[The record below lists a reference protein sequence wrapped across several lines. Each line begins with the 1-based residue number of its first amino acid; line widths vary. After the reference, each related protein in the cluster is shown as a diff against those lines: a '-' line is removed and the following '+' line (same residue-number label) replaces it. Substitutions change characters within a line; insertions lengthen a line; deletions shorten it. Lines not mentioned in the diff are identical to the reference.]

1 MITTVNDTPAFLQT
15 VVTTLAREG
24 IVAIPT
30 DTVYGLACDAT
41 VPSVVERLHRLKGRN
56 GKPFTLFMQ
65 KRSIDE
71 YALVTKHKLIEY
83 FMPGPV
89 TFLLRKKKTVHLPG
103 VVDTIG
109 LRIPDIDFVMAL
121 LNQYS
126 KPLAVTSANKT
137 GAPTLTLARDIER
150 EFPEI
155 ELIVDAGKL
164 SSVPSTIID
173 LTKTPPVVLRKGAVP
188 IMALEKVYG
197 HTVMLDRRLRFN
209 VLFVCTG
216 NSCRSPMAEG
226 IFKTMVDEKYCSVKS
241 AGTLYMNGMPA
252 SEYAQDVVR
261 EHGGSIA
268 EHRSQPITPV
278 LVGWADLIL
287 VMEYKHYTSVIEIV
301 PQAAVKTF
309 LLKEY
314 KRKTKHNK
322 VDDPIGK
329 DRAFYEKTLH
339 DMLPSLRFVAH
350 DVMKRFEP

>member
-1 MITTVNDTPAFLQT
+1 MITTAKDTPAFLN
-15 VVTTLAREG
+15 TL
-24 IVAIPT
+24 VAALTKGDIIALPT

-41 VPSVVERLHRLKGRN
+41 VLETVERLHKLKGRN

-65 KRSIDE
+65 KGSINE
-71 YALVTKHKLIEY
+71 YAVVTKQKVIEY
-83 FMPGPV
+83 FMPGPI
-89 TFLLRKKKTVHLPG
+89 TVILAKRRTVQLPC
-103 VVDTIG
+103 VADTVGI
-109 LRIPDIDFVMAL
+109 RIPNTDFVMAL
-121 LNQYS
+121 LNSYG
-126 KPLAVTSANKT
+126 KPLAVTSANKA
-137 GAPTLTLARDIER
+137 GAPPLTSARDIAR
-150 EFPEI
+150 EFPEVEFI
-155 ELIVDAGKL
+155 IDAGKL
-164 SSVPSTIID
+164 LSEPSTVVD
-173 LTKTPPVVLRKGAVP
+173 LTKTPPVVMRKGAVP

-197 HTVMLDRRLRFN
+197 HTVMLDHGLQFN

-226 IFKTMVDEKYCSVKS
+226 IFRTMVDEKYCRVKS
-241 AGTLYMNGMPA
+241 AGTLYLNGMPA

-261 EHGGSIA
+261 EYGGSIA
-268 EHRSQPITPV
+268 GHRSQPITPI

-322 VDDPIGK
+322 VNDPVGK
-329 DRAFYEKTLH
+329 DRTFYEQSAR

-350 DVMKRFEP
+350 DVMRRFAT

>member
-1 MITTVNDTPAFLQT
+1 MITTAKDTPAFLN
-15 VVTTLAREG
+15 TLVAALTKG
-24 IVAIPT
+24 DIIAIPT

-41 VPSVVERLHRLKGRN
+41 QLNAVERLHNLKGRS

-65 KRSIDE
+65 KGSIHE
-71 YALVTKHKLIEY
+71 YAMATKHKVIEY
-83 FMPGPV
+83 FMPGPITV
-89 TFLLRKKKTVHLPG
+89 ILKTRKTAQLPSIT
-103 VVDTIG
+103 DTIG
-109 LRIPDIDFVMAL
+109 VRIPDTDFVLTL
-121 LNQYS
+121 LNS
-126 KPLAVTSANKT
+126 FGKPLAVTSANKT
-137 GAPTLTLARDIER
+137 GARPLTSARDIAR

-155 ELIVDAGKL
+155 ELIIDAGKL
-164 SSVPSTIID
+164 QSEPSTIVD
-173 LTKTPPVVLRKGAVP
+173 LTKTPPVLMRKGAVP

-197 HTVMLDRRLRFN
+197 HTVMLDHGLQFN

-226 IFKTMVDEKYCSVKS
+226 IFRTMVDEKYCRVKS
-241 AGTLYMNGMPA
+241 AGTLYMNSMPA
-252 SEYAQDVVR
+252 SEYAQDVVK
-261 EHGGSIA
+261 EYGGSIA
-268 EHRSQPITPV
+268 AHRSQPITPV

-322 VDDPIGK
+322 VHDPVGK
-329 DRAFYEKTLH
+329 DKTFYEQAAR

-350 DVMKRFEP
+350 DVMRRFIT